1 MGEVYLVTMC
11 VCVCVYALTNVV
23 LPIGVSVVQ
32 HFQQL
37 LLNEGL
43 LVERPLVLDDLDG
56 YPRPLL
62 SVIRLHHLVMGEGGG
77 GTGVEGEGG
86 GRENME

>member
-1 MGEVYLVTMC
+1 M
-11 VCVCVYALTNVV
+11 CVYALTNVV
-23 LPIGVSVVQ
+23 LPIRVSVVQ

-62 SVIRLHHLVMGEGGG
+62 SVIRLHHLVMGEGCVWGG
-77 GTGVEGEGG
+77 GVCDRGG
-86 GRENME
+86 G